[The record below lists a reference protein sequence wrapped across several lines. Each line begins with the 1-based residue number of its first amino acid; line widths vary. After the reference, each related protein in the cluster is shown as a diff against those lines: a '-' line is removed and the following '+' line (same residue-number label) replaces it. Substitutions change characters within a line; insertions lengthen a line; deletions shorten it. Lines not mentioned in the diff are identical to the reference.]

1 MSEDIL
7 STLPTPVQQ
16 FVTAINTGDTEAFVA
31 AFTTDG
37 YVDDWGRVLHGP
49 DGVRAWAGSDAI
61 GARAQMTIL
70 SAEVDGD
77 TVRTR
82 FSWSSNVFNGESDGI
97 FTLDGDQLA
106 GFRIPPAH

>member
-7 STLPTPVQQ
+7 ATLPAPVRA
-16 FVTAINTGDTEAFVA
+16 FVTAINTGDTEALVDTMTA
-31 AFTTDG
+31 DG
-37 YVDDWGRVLHGP
+37 YVDDWGRVLRGP
-49 DGVRAWAGSDAI
+49 DGVRSWAGSDAI

-70 SAEVDGD
+70 SAEVDGN
-77 TVRTR
+77 TVSTR

-97 FTLDGDQLA
+97 FTLDGDKLA